1 MPRYRAAGIEIDS
14 GLALTGLRA
23 GPAVERLADVV
34 VRVGGAP
41 AELPDVLERGANWQR
56 AAGAWLLCVPGL
68 ARFLVREA
76 GEIVIDPQGGVS
88 PDELAIFAAGPLLG
102 ILLHLRGQV
111 LLQASAV
118 AVGGGG
124 AALFCGGTSAGKS
137 TLAAALGRRGY
148 AIICDDLCCID
159 LAAPGGPHALADA
172 TTLKLWAQAI
182 EQLELESGPAV
193 RTGLRKHHVAPAAGA
208 IATAPVRAIYILA
221 EARPSVPAGIQRPNV
236 VDLAILVRRSAYRP
250 NMVRA
255 LGQRPAYFAAATR
268 LAGAAGVFTF
278 TRALGFELMDAALD
292 ALEAHWS
299 EIGLARGHAA

>member
-1 MPRYRAAGIEIDS
+1 MPRYRAAGVEIDS
-14 GLALTGLRA
+14 GLALLGLRA
-23 GPAVERLADVV
+23 GLATERPADVV
-34 VRVGGAP
+34 VRVGASP
-41 AELPDVLERGANWQR
+41 TELPDALEHGANWQR
-56 AAGAWLLCVPGL
+56 AAGAWLLSVPGL

-76 GEIVIDPQGGVS
+76 GEIVIDPQGDAT

-111 LLQASAV
+111 VFQASAV
-118 AVGGGG
+118 AVGGG

-148 AIICDDLCCID
+148 AMICDDLCSID

-172 TTLKLWAQAI
+172 TTLKLWAQAT
-182 EQLELESGPAV
+182 EHLDLEPGPPV
-193 RTGLRKHHVAPAAGA
+193 REGLLKHHVASPAGA
-208 IATAPVRAIYILA
+208 IAAAPIRAIYVLQ

-236 VDLAILVRRSAYRP
+236 VDLAILLRRSAYRP

-278 TRALGFELMDAALD
+278 ARAHDFGQMDAALD
-292 ALEAHWS
+292 ELEAHWA
-299 EIGLARGHAA
+299 EIGLVRGQAA